1 MGHKKVFKNRQ
12 LIWGYFFIMPG
23 ILYLLLFCLG
33 PILFSLI
40 VSFTEWDVI
49 RPMQFIGLKNYERML
64 RDPLIAQ
71 SLKVTAK
78 YTLITVPALNVV
90 TFFVAILLNAEIRG
104 ISFYR
109 TVFYMPSIIPVIANS
124 ALWMFLYNPMY
135 GMLNNIMRAIGMQ
148 PVAFLYNKS
157 TVIPALA
164 VMQVWMSGNTMV
176 IYLAGL
182 KGIPNHL
189 YEAIEID
196 GGSSFHKLLY
206 VTIPMMSPII
216 FYNVVMSIITC
227 MQTFAQAYIMTEGG
241 PDNASLFYVLHLYRM
256 AFKNQQMGYA
266 SAMSWVLFVI
276 ICLLTAFLFR
286 VSRDLVYYESGDSV

>member
-1 MGHKKVFKNRQ
+1 VGHKKVFKNRQ

-164 VMQVWMSGNTMV
+164 VMQIWMSGNTMV

-266 SAMSWVLFVI
+266 SAMSRVLFVI
-276 ICLLTAFLFR
+276 I
-286 VSRDLVYYESGDSV
+286 

>member
-164 VMQVWMSGNTMV
+164 VMQIWMSGNTMV

-266 SAMSWVLFVI
+266 SAMSRVLFVI
-276 ICLLTAFLFR
+276 I
-286 VSRDLVYYESGDSV
+286 

>member
-164 VMQVWMSGNTMV
+164 VMQIWMSGNTMV

>member
-104 ISFYR
+104 ISFYC

-164 VMQVWMSGNTMV
+164 VMQIWMSGNTMV
-176 IYLAGL
+176 MYLAGL

>member
-1 MGHKKVFKNRQ
+1 VGHKKVFKNRQ

-164 VMQVWMSGNTMV
+164 VMQIWMSGNTMV

-276 ICLLTAFLFR
+276 I
-286 VSRDLVYYESGDSV
+286 

>member
-164 VMQVWMSGNTMV
+164 VMQIWMSGNTMV

-276 ICLLTAFLFR
+276 I
-286 VSRDLVYYESGDSV
+286 

>member
-1 MGHKKVFKNRQ
+1 VGHKKVFKNRQ

-164 VMQVWMSGNTMV
+164 VMQIWMSGNTMV